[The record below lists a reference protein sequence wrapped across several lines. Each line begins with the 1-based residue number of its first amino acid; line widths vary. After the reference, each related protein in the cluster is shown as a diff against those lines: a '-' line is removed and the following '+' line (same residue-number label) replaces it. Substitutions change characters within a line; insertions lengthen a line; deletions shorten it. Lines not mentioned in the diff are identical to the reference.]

1 MSSRE
6 AAVREGGTVEASGA
20 GCIGVVNA
28 GSSSIKFG
36 IYDAAPDLPMLYRGL
51 AEGIGVSPHL
61 RVVGADG
68 ETVVERRWPAEDL
81 DVRAATLEVL
91 LTASG
96 LVRGRGRTIR
106 GIGHRV
112 VHGGTA
118 FAAPVRVDDA
128 VFAALE
134 KLSPLAPL
142 HQPHNLA
149 AISAIAEAAPQIPQV
164 ACFDTAFH
172 RTQPHVAELYGLP
185 RELSAAGVCRYGF
198 HGLSY
203 EYVAGRLTEIAP
215 DLAKG
220 RVIAAHLGS
229 GASLCALSGGRTVAT
244 TMGFT
249 ALDGLVMGTR
259 CGALDPGVILYL
271 MDAHQMDARAIE
283 DLLYRRS
290 GLLGVSGVS
299 SDMRNLR
306 ASPEPAAAEAIQ
318 LFIYRVVREAGSLA
332 ASLGGLDGLVFTA
345 GIGENDPETRA
356 EIAAGCAWLGLELD
370 EARNAAGVGR
380 ISRDASRVQ
389 AWVVPTDE
397 EGMIARHTASVLAL
411 G

>member
-1 MSSRE
+1 MSSPDAE
-6 AAVREGGTVEASGA
+6 LHSAGTVETSAA
-20 GCIGVVNA
+20 ACIGVVNA

-36 IYDAAPDLPMLYRGL
+36 LYDARPGLPLLYRGRI
-51 AEGIGVSPHL
+51 EGIGVSPNL
-61 RVVGADG
+61 KVVSATG
-68 ETVVERRWPAEDL
+68 ESVAERNWRAEDL
-81 DVRAATLEVL
+81 DTRAATREVL
-91 LTASG
+91 VAAAG
-96 LVRGRGRTIR
+96 FARRHGRTVSA
-106 GIGHRV
+106 IGHRV

-134 KLSPLAPL
+134 RLIPLAPL

-149 AISAIAEAAPQIPQV
+149 AIDTIAEAAPHIPQV

-172 RTQPHVAELYGLP
+172 RTQPAVAELYGLP
-185 RELSAAGVCRYGF
+185 RELSAGGVRRYGF

-203 EYVAGRLTEIAP
+203 EYVAGRLKEIAP
-215 DLAKG
+215 DLAEG

-229 GASLCALSGGRTVAT
+229 GASLCALRGGRTVAT

-249 ALDGLVMGTR
+249 ALDGLMMGTR

-271 MDAHQMDARAIE
+271 MDDRHMDARAIE
-283 DLLYRRS
+283 DLLYRKS

-306 ASPEPAAAEAIQ
+306 ASSDPSAAKAIE
-318 LFIYRVVREAGSLA
+318 LFVYRVVREAGSLA

-345 GIGENDPETRA
+345 GIGENDPEIRA
-356 EIAAGCAWLGLELD
+356 KIAAGCAWLGVELD
-370 EARNAAGVGR
+370 ENRNAAGAGR
-380 ISRDASRVQ
+380 ISRDGSRVQ
-389 AWVVPTDE
+389 AWVIPTDE
-397 EGMIARHTASVLAL
+397 ESMIARHTASVLAL
-411 G
+411 A